1 MANFPATQRYAGV
14 HVIRFSL
21 AALVLVCSC
30 TAEDVRE
37 TKTVAEGFRYT
48 MIRQSAVPNVIH
60 IFEIDLNNPLL
71 EVDAYKAEH
80 NLRATRLLSQ
90 IVRQAG
96 QEDVIGAVN
105 GDFFSKEGYPSGA
118 MVHDGQILK
127 NAADPWY
134 AFVVTRKKEV
144 FIQQIA
150 FSGTMIINSFTNL
163 AISGFNKPRQA
174 NEAVLY
180 NHFFGPQTNTNTYGA
195 EVTIRAKF
203 AGKSIGDTVRG
214 IVMAVDSVSGNN
226 PLTDSTV
233 VVSVHG
239 DEKIKL
245 VRRMFVGQ
253 ILELVIRADLREDK
267 IRSVIGGFPFLV
279 NNGKNLVS
287 GNPEA
292 TSEFYLS
299 RTARTAIG
307 IADSTNRLYIVC
319 VDGNQTNYSA
329 GMTLAELADWM
340 IGLGC
345 TRALNLDGGG
355 STTMMIRDNV
365 INRPSDGIEREI
377 SNALLIRQR
386 QPFK

>member
-1 MANFPATQRYAGV
+1 MANFPPTQRYAGV

-30 TAEDVRE
+30 TAEDVRK
-37 TKTVAEGFRYT
+37 TNTVAEGFRYT

-71 EVDAYKAEH
+71 EIDAFKAEH

-127 NAADPWY
+127 NPADPWY
-134 AFVVTRKKEV
+134 AFVITRKKEV
-144 FIQQIA
+144 FIEQIA
-150 FSGTMIINSFTNL
+150 FSGTMIINSFTSME
-163 AISGFNKPRQA
+163 ISGFNKPRHT

-180 NHFFGPQTNTNTYGA
+180 NQFFGPQTNTNTYGA

-226 PLTDSTV
+226 PITDSTV

-239 DEKIKL
+239 DDKIKL

-267 IRSVIGGFPFLV
+267 IRTVIGGFPFLV
-279 NNGKNLVS
+279 NNGKNLIS

-292 TSEFYLS
+292 TSDFYVS
-299 RTARTAIG
+299 RTARTAVG
-307 IADSTNRLYIVC
+307 IADSTHRLYFVC